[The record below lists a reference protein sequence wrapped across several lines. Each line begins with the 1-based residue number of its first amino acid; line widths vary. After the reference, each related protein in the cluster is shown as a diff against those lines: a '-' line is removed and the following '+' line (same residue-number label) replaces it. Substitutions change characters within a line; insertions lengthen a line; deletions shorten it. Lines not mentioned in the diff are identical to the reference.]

1 MASRNS
7 QFPATCATC
16 NLPPA
21 TCHLPPLKQK
31 LFTFAKIA
39 ISLGLIAYVFS
50 KVHVEAVLASLASA
64 NPWLI
69 LLALAFYVLAI
80 FIGGV
85 KWNVLLR
92 ALDVRV
98 PFSSVLQY
106 MFVGFFFNNVFPANI
121 GGDVMRGD
129 GMACT
134 TDRTADAAVSVVV
147 DRLVGLL
154 AYMSTAAVMAIVV
167 ITVMGIPTCAGCLTW
182 RWLHS
187 WSW

>member
-1 MASRNS
+1 MSSYQLSGRLQWQVGVASFLRL
-7 QFPATCATC
+7 ATCD
-16 NLPPA
+16 LH

-69 LLALAFYVLAI
+69 LLALVFYVLAI
-80 FIGGV
+80 VISGV

-92 ALDVRV
+92 ALDVHV
-98 PFSSVLQY
+98 PFSAVLQY

-121 GGDVMRGD
+121 GGDVMRGY
-129 GMACT
+129 GMARA

-147 DRLVGLL
+147 DRLDGPLGLHEHRSRHGDRRHHGHGTYQPAL
-154 AYMSTAAVMAIVV
+154 VV
-167 ITVMGIPTCAGCLTW
+167 
-182 RWLHS
+182 
-187 WSW
+187 